1 MRPFGRRPLLVKALG
16 IALLLIGA
24 MSLSPL
30 AAQAPPMDVT
40 RQAQGIVDL
49 LVKQDFA
56 AVFGE
61 FTPAMRAAMPED
73 RLRATWV
80 ALVAQVGV
88 FKQQRGVRLETRG
101 DMRVAI
107 VTCDFE
113 RAAIDMQLAFNPAGV
128 LGGWAMRPY
137 TPPASYAP
145 PPYADATKYTET
157 DVIVSGPDWPLPAR

>member
-1 MRPFGRRPLLVKALG
+1 M
-16 IALLLIGA
+16 
-24 MSLSPL
+24 
-30 AAQAPPMDVT
+30 
-40 RQAQGIVDL
+40 DL

-56 AVFGE
+56 KVFAE

-80 ALVAQVGV
+80 ALIAQVGA

-137 TPPASYAP
+137 APPASYSP

-157 DVIVSGPDWPLPAR
+157 DVTVGGVGLAASRHVDHAERTRAVCRRGARPRFRPERSR